1 MLNRY
6 LIAKGKVEEAWE
18 CLIKHHA
25 AGDRDSR
32 LVHYEITEIQEALI
46 AEKNS
51 EQSGIKHVLSGHANR
66 RRVLVTTILAVAAQ
80 WCGNSVVSYY
90 LTLVLDSIGI
100 TDATDQSLING
111 GLQIFNFLA
120 TIGFG
125 AMLVDR
131 LGRRVLLLWS
141 ALGMAIAYI
150 VRSAPLNTPGPV
162 GKIVY

>member
-1 MLNRY
+1 MQ
-6 LIAKGKVEEAWE
+6 
-18 CLIKHHA
+18 
-25 AGDRDSR
+25 
-32 LVHYEITEIQEALI
+32 YEISEIQEALI

-51 EQSGIKHVLSGHANR
+51 EQSGIKHIMSGPANR
-66 RRVLVTTILAVAAQ
+66 RRVLVTAILGVAAQ

-90 LTLVLDSIGI
+90 LTLVLDGVGI

-120 TIGFG
+120 TIGCG

-131 LGRRVLLLWS
+131 LGRRLLLLWS

-150 VRSAPLNTPGPV
+150 VRAISPNA
-162 GKIVY
+162 